1 LKGKSP
7 KKKPI
12 NWGGVFLLALFAIPS
27 LFAAAIYAYDYFN
40 PQVRSAADRQL
51 T

>member
-40 PQVRSAADRQL
+40 PQVRSAV
-51 T
+51 